1 MKFVAHNEDSQEEE
15 DSILILGADDVKH
28 ELSGAR
34 GGCINCSIALLGTTM
49 TQPRIRLCTYCVVVS
64 LLHITSWNA
73 PIYTNSSFT
82 GSSSRSF

>member
-34 GGCINCSIALLGTTM
+34 GGGCINYSIVLLGRTM

-64 LLHITSWNA
+64 LLHMTSWIA
-73 PIYTNSSFT
+73 PIID
-82 GSSSRSF
+82 